1 MEPFP
6 PFAEPSTSS
15 KLPLLKLAPG
25 MPSPDIW
32 ELVPESASP
41 FATTVSGKDG
51 ETLPFAK
58 TQNEY
63 MSRVDRVSSL
73 LLVHTPLRRHI
84 GNVELGKLRLI
95 VEQNR
100 HNAKQQ
106 TGDAII
112 SMPSALNIHFRIH
125 PNRHNN
131 SAWHV
136 VRAVLVFLGSFCIL
150 LALVF
155 GGLYLAGGGKI

>member
-32 ELVPESASP
+32 EIVPASASP

-51 ETLPFAK
+51 ETLLFTK
-58 TQNEY
+58 TRNDY

-84 GNVELGKLRLI
+84 GNVEVGKLKLI

-100 HNAKQQ
+100 HNA
-106 TGDAII
+106 
-112 SMPSALNIHFRIH
+112 
-125 PNRHNN
+125 NN
-131 SAWHV
+131 K
-136 VRAVLVFLGSFCIL
+136 LVMR
-150 LALVF
+150 
-155 GGLYLAGGGKI
+155 